1 MLRLIVE
8 LTTLILT
15 FYLPEQMKTNS
26 RLVELYFTKVLHQV
40 NERGLSWTIG
50 YVKSS
55 RLCVTRYITG
65 HPLDAV
71 EGIALDSGWPVW
83 LSDLKPLITTSEGV
97 KLLMT
102 LLVAFRGVR
111 LPAKLDTTPIISPW
125 KGSDTITVR
134 EFSHAMRQLG
144 IPRSTKVEWGG
155 FHMSTKSGPLGQ
167 AILTSVTELTLLPQE
182 LIQSIIVL
190 GGSKL
195 SRVIDALMVGRF
207 GDLSLAQIWA
217 TLFPPKTSRF
227 RKLSY
232 FSDKEGK
239 TRVIAI
245 LDYWS
250 QTALRPYHDL
260 MMRLLR
266 GIKCDQTFDQGAFTR
281 VNLPGPYHS
290 LDLSNATDRMPLHL
304 QKRLI
309 QWLVGEKEAEA
320 WAHVL
325 VGYEYSSKG
334 NPDVS
339 YNAGQPMGAYS
350 SWPAMA
356 LTHHLIVRVAALR
369 AGYPH
374 FNQYFLLGD
383 DIVIANAAV
392 AAAYRAL
399 LSDLDMPISDAKT
412 HVSEDTFEFA
422 KRWIH
427 KGVEVT
433 GFSIAGM
440 DSVWKRYSLLHNYLC
455 TQRDHGW
462 KLEIERHPE
471 LISAMYKL
479 YGRPQQA
486 ERVIKLYMVFDAL
499 AQAKHTGD
507 YSTLVKSV
515 QEIFGVHVSQRAEA
529 ESVSALDME
538 ALGRA
543 FHVEAAKRLVERDFG
558 RFQRD
563 AYSVSAKL
571 TGTFLR
577 KFPGLDV
584 QSYRAA
590 LRGVHPLVTVLN
602 RMILASA
609 EILNKEFGRAIG
621 IQTARSSQYQA
632 IAGWDESQRVPESTY
647 LNVGLSK
654 YFVSKGVF
662 SMRASH
668 SLSLTESMLVKAILD
683 VSREYA
689 ESKWSPMPAVVEPL
703 AQVEST
709 PQETRS
715 YKPKYLMHHASG
727 PTIYVFPSGEG
738 TLSAS

>member
-15 FYLPEQMKTNS
+15 FYLPEQMKANS
-26 RLVELYFTKVLHQV
+26 RLVELFFTKVLHQV
-40 NERGLSWTIG
+40 DERGLAWTIG
-50 YVKSS
+50 YVKNS
-55 RLCVTRYITG
+55 RLCVTRFITG

-71 EGIALDSGWPVW
+71 EGIALDAGWPVW
-83 LSDLKPLITTSEGV
+83 LSDLKPLITTTDGI

-102 LLVAFRGVR
+102 LLVSFRGVR
-111 LPAKLDTTPIISPW
+111 LTPKLDTTPIISPW

-144 IPRSTKVEWGG
+144 IPRSTKVGWSG

-182 LIQSIIVL
+182 LMQSIIVL
-190 GGSKL
+190 GGDKL
-195 SRVIDALMVGRF
+195 GKVIDALIVGRF

-266 GIKCDQTFDQGAFTR
+266 RIKCDQTFDQGAFTR
-281 VNLPGPYHS
+281 ASLPGPYHS
-290 LDLSNATDRMPLHL
+290 LDLSNATDRMPLKL
-304 QKRLI
+304 QMRLI
-309 QWLVGEKEAEA
+309 EWLVGEKEAAA

-325 VGYEYSSKG
+325 VGYEYTSKG
-334 NPDVS
+334 NPSVK
-339 YNAGQPMGAYS
+339 YNTGQPMGAYS

-392 AAAYRAL
+392 ATAYRAL

-412 HVSEDTFEFA
+412 HVSDDTFEFA

-479 YGRPQQA
+479 YGRPQQS

-507 YSTLVKSV
+507 YAILVTRITD
-515 QEIFGVHVSQRAEA
+515 IFGVHVLQREPA
-529 ESVSALDME
+529 ESVDSLFMDT
-538 ALGRA
+538 LGRA
-543 FHVEAAKRLVERDFG
+543 FHVEAAKRLIERDFG

-577 KFPGLDV
+577 KYPGLDV
-584 QSYRAA
+584 QSYRAS

-602 RMILASA
+602 QMILASA
-609 EILNKEFGRAIG
+609 QILNKQFGRAIG

-647 LNVGLSK
+647 LTVGLSK

-668 SLSLTESMLVKAILD
+668 SLSLTESMLVKQILD
-683 VSREYA
+683 ISREYA
-689 ESKWSPMPAVVEPL
+689 EAKWSPMPAVDEPL
-703 AQVEST
+703 AQVEET
-709 PQETRS
+709 PRETGTPRRP
-715 YKPKYLMHHASG
+715 YYRHYASG
-727 PTIYVFPSGEG
+727 PTIYLFPPGGESLG
-738 TLSAS
+738 AS